1 MERAQ
6 QALVILEDRD
16 SSLSSRLFSIHD
28 SLQVLRSHGVLDVS
42 VQAERL
48 TEYYAQALSLNNT
61 GGAKAIKKEFEKLME
76 YGGDYFR
83 LFEELELV
91 QEQLSIIRFEKE
103 NLSTELDAQLTNKFV
118 INKAVAP
125 VGAVFTLLCLISGSM
140 WGKPMWGT
148 WWVWDARL
156 TSVAILFIV
165 YLLIIFLNQTFENRD
180 VREKTIAIFILIG
193 SVNLPIIK
201 FSVDWWNTLHQPAS
215 VSKLSSP
222 SIDISM
228 LQPLL
233 MMTLAF
239 SLIGII
245 IAILRI
251 KAEILIRK
259 KYL

>member
-1 MERAQ
+1 MMFGFLINPSKFNKFADIIFKP
-6 QALVILEDRD
+6 LIFISSVILIAGLILVY
-16 SSLSSRLFSIHD
+16 LSPLDYQQGLTVKIMYIHVPSAWLALLTYSIM
-28 SLQVLRSHGVLDVS
+28 
-42 VQAERL
+42 
-48 TEYYAQALSLNNT
+48 TIY
-61 GGAKAIKKEFEKLME
+61 
-76 YGGDYFR
+76 
-83 LFEELELV
+83 
-91 QEQLSIIRFEKE
+91 SIIGIAFKMPF
-103 NLSTELDAQLTNKFV
+103 SFIV
-118 INKAVAP
+118 NKAVAP
-125 VGAVFTLLCLISGSM
+125 IGAIFTLLCLISGSL

-156 TSVAILFIV
+156 TSVAILFLI
-165 YLLIIFLNQTFENRD
+165 YLIIIFIDKTFENKE
-180 VREKTIAIFILIG
+180 VREKTTAIFILIG

-233 MMTLAF
+233 VMTIAF
-239 SLIGII
+239 CLIGLI

-259 KYL
+259 NR

>member
-1 MERAQ
+1 MFKFLINPSRFNKLIDIIFRP
-6 QALVILEDRD
+6 LVIITSITLVVG
-16 SSLSSRLFSIHD
+16 LVLIYFSPLDYQQGLTVKIMYIHVP
-28 SLQVLRSHGVLDVS
+28 S
-42 VQAERL
+42 AW
-48 TEYYAQALSLNNT
+48 
-61 GGAKAIKKEFEKLME
+61 
-76 YGGDYFR
+76 
-83 LFEELELV
+83 
-91 QEQLSIIRFEKE
+91 LSI
-103 NLSTELDAQLTNKFV
+103 LTYGVMTFYSIVGLAFKIPFSFI
-118 INKAVAP
+118 INKAIAP
-125 VGAVFTLLCLISGSM
+125 IGAVFTLLCLISGSM

-156 TSVAILFIV
+156 TSVAILFII
-165 YLLIIFLNQTFENRD
+165 YLIIIFLNQIFDSRE

-193 SVNLPIIK
+193 SINLPIIK

-233 MMTLAF
+233 VMTLSF
-239 SLIGII
+239 SLIGLI

-259 KYL
+259 IN

>member
-1 MERAQ
+1 MMFGFLINPSKFNKFADIIFKP
-6 QALVILEDRD
+6 LIFT
-16 SSLSSRLFSIHD
+16 S
-28 SLQVLRSHGVLDVS
+28 
-42 VQAERL
+42 
-48 TEYYAQALSLNNT
+48 
-61 GGAKAIKKEFEKLME
+61 
-76 YGGDYFR
+76 
-83 LFEELELV
+83 
-91 QEQLSIIRFEKE
+91 SIILIAGLILVY
-103 NLSTELDAQLTNKFV
+103 LSPLDYQQGLTVKIMYIHVPSAWLALLTYSIMTIYSIIGIAFKMPFSFIV
-118 INKAVAP
+118 NKAVAP
-125 VGAVFTLLCLISGSM
+125 IGAVFTLLCLISGSL

-156 TSVAILFIV
+156 TSVAILLLI
-165 YLLIIFLNQTFENRD
+165 YLIIIFLDKTFENKE
-180 VREKTIAIFILIG
+180 VREKTTAIFILIG

-233 MMTLAF
+233 VMTIAF
-239 SLIGII
+239 SLIGLI

-259 KYL
+259 HR